1 MKKRISVKMCCI
13 DSAGSSICW
22 IRVFV
27 WKSTSKD
34 VRFMVK
40 PKIGIGREDAMLV
53 RMAISLEIRLAL
65 ST

>member
-27 WKSTSKD
+27 WRSTSKD

-40 PKIGIGREDAMLV
+40 SKIVIRGGSALTV
-53 RMAISLEIRLAL
+53 RMAISLEIKLAL
-65 ST
+65 SM